1 MTISTRANPQ
11 PATSMA
17 ATDPQLEQPER
28 IVMDIVGHQKSY
40 DRMIDAPTAVKDSD
54 LATAAAINSINVS
67 NICTSWIKLYGQF
80 NGNGTGMS
88 NYKFACKFEHLIR
101 TTFKDT
107 AINSDA
113 ILKEHKTSSTTTT
126 VDKAANQLIFDI
138 LSTI

>member
-80 NGNGTGMS
+80 NGLLS
-88 NYKFACKFEHLIR
+88 R
-101 TTFKDT
+101 TPPST
-107 AINSDA
+107 AMR
-113 ILKEHKTSSTTTT
+113 SSR
-126 VDKAANQLIFDI
+126 
-138 LSTI
+138 STRPPQQQRLLTRLPIS